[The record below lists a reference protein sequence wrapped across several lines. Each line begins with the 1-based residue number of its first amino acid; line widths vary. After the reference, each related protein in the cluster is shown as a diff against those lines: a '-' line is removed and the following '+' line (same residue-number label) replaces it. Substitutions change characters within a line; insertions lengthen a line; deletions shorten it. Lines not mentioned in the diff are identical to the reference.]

1 MQIKNDSVMQEPCN
15 FENITLS
22 VTSDNHLMI
31 LLQAAEGYCEDQVAF
46 NKWNQPNKTR
56 TLGMC

>member
-1 MQIKNDSVMQEPCN
+1 MQEPCN